1 MEYIVFKEIG
11 ERIPGDKGEGI
22 YLYADANYLGKSIKL
37 QNNVT
42 NLKDIGM
49 NDMVSSM
56 RIIGSYEVILY
67 EHANYSGKS
76 VTVRNDISEFRNI
89 NMHDNVSS
97 IKIIG
102 SNGAVVYENSNM
114 NNE

>member
-1 MEYIVFKEIG
+1 MEYIIYKEIG

-42 NLKDIGM
+42 NFKDIGM

-56 RIIGSYEVILY
+56 RIIGSYEVIVY
-67 EHANYSGKS
+67 ADANYSGRFVKLK
-76 VTVRNDISEFRNI
+76 NNIPEFRDI

-97 IKIIG
+97 IKIIS
-102 SNGAVVYENSNM
+102 SNGTVVYENSNM